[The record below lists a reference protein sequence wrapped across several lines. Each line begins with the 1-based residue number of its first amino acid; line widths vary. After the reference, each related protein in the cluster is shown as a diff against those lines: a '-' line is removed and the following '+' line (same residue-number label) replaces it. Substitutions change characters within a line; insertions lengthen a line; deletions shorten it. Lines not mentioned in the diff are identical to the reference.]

1 MRVPVESLAGALKAG
16 VGAKRATDEPVRVAV
31 YVDRSASPAIVACV
45 RDALVPRTTSA
56 LVRVERLTAAPV
68 APRPDTDI
76 VLVLSCGSD
85 ILERAVHELVVAGA
99 PVAVIA
105 ESSVEVPFIKDD
117 TPLLGL
123 IAATDDA
130 YLLDTLARWILDRTE
145 KDVAFAA
152 NFAFMRIAASMRIIS
167 SAAVANLAT
176 GALSFM
182 PGADFPVM
190 TITEVGMALKLSA
203 IFGYRL
209 EPERGYE
216 VAGVLAGALALR
228 FVARAVGRRA
238 GHAAFIV
245 KAGIAAAGTYGMGR
259 ALSAAYE
266 RGIDYAPL
274 NAFTS
279 ELGRRLGALFGAAG
293 GRDATRSA
301 TAAPVVAQD
310 R

>member
-1 MRVPVESLAGALKAG
+1 MASCTTRV
-16 VGAKRATDEPVRVAV
+16 
-31 YVDRSASPAIVACV
+31 
-45 RDALVPRTTSA
+45 
-56 LVRVERLTAAPV
+56 
-68 APRPDTDI
+68 
-76 VLVLSCGSD
+76 SC
-85 ILERAVHELVVAGA
+85 VVANEAIPKSVSFA
-99 PVAVIA
+99 P
-105 ESSVEVPFIKDD
+105 
-117 TPLLGL
+117 
-123 IAATDDA
+123 
-130 YLLDTLARWILDRTE
+130 
-145 KDVAFAA
+145 
-152 NFAFMRIAASMRIIS
+152 
-167 SAAVANLAT
+167 NLAT